1 MRRSE
6 TAWQTTWPGAM
17 LNVDWEEE
25 EGNCNLRDAVESRQ
39 IIVIRNNGRG
49 SSFLLVNYRGSGTL
63 FTHKEVQGPMNM
75 MVMGRRSSN

>member
-49 SSFLLVNYRGSGTL
+49 SSFSFSELPRKRHFIYAQRGSRADEYDGDGE
-63 FTHKEVQGPMNM
+63 EV
-75 MVMGRRSSN
+75 V